1 MGNRFSFWVVGAV
14 LLGASSLFGQTPSP
28 VVSEVRRLEEELR
41 VSQETLAAEQKRVAD
56 LERRL
61 EALEARLALTEGA
74 ADSAVPA
81 ASKAPEST
89 VRVTRK
95 DGTTTL
101 TFPRAEVRLANR
113 LQLRWTDSRH
123 GDPETTD
130 GGAFR
135 IRRFKTQ
142 LQGWAYTPDLTF
154 LLQVDWANAN
164 TSLGILDD
172 AAVNY
177 DFTHGKGLFQIRAG
191 QFKTP
196 FGRQSL
202 ASTRTD
208 MFVDRSFVTY
218 EFCSVRD
225 VGVQL
230 HGKVGPASRPD
241 LLEYA
246 AGLFNGEGRSRYD
259 NPDGKYQKNLRLVLS
274 PWGSAGTDEAGLH
287 EAPDFRVSFGAAYE
301 ENDHRVGRKGLP
313 PSGKRYETRAY
324 DLLARW
330 RRVTAYGEYF
340 DRTRWDSEAKPV
352 KSDGLNAQV
361 GLLLLP
367 DRWEVFA
374 GRWTLDPAKD
384 LPGDR
389 RVEWGLGTNLYF
401 AGFSSKLQADWRRI
415 RDEKRDTRDTE
426 FRLQYQIVF

>member
-1 MGNRFSFWVVGAV
+1 MKRALVGGTTAALLAV
-14 LLGASSLFGQTPSP
+14 GSLWAQTPPSP
-28 VVSEVRRLEEELR
+28 AELEALR
-41 VSQETLAAEQKRVAD
+41 ADLSAAQSALQAQEARVQE

-61 EALEARLALTEGA
+61 RELEGRLAQKEGTSGA
-74 ADSAVPA
+74 AVPA
-81 ASKAPEST
+81 TPSLQEST
-89 VRVTRK
+89 ARASWK

-101 TFPRAEVRLANR
+101 AFPRAELRLANR
-113 LQLRWTDSRH
+113 LQFRWTSSRY
-123 GDPETTD
+123 GDPEKIDT
-130 GGAFR
+130 GAFR

-142 LQGWAYTPDLTF
+142 LQGWAFTPDLTF

-164 TSLGILDD
+164 TTLGILDD

-177 DFTHGKGLFQIRAG
+177 DFTHGRGLFQVKAG

-208 MFVDRSFVTY
+208 MFADRSFVTY
-218 EFCSVRD
+218 EFCSIRD
-225 VGVQL
+225 VGVMF
-230 HGKVGPASRPD
+230 HGKVGTPSRPG

-246 AGLFNGEGRSRYD
+246 AGLFNGEGRSNYD
-259 NPDGKYQKNLRLVLS
+259 NPDGKYQKNLRVVVS
-274 PWGSAGTDEAGLH
+274 PWGSAGYDEAGLH
-287 EAPDFRVSFGAAYE
+287 EATDFRLSLGAAYE
-301 ENDHRVGRKGLP
+301 ENDHRVDRKGLP
-313 PSGKRYETRAY
+313 PAGRRYETRAY

-330 RRVTAYGEYF
+330 KRFTAYGEYF
-340 DRTRWDSEAKPV
+340 DRTSWDGGAEPV

-361 GLLLLP
+361 GFLLLP

-374 GRWTLDPAKD
+374 GRWTFDPAKD
-384 LPGDR
+384 FLGDR

-415 RDEKRDTRDTE
+415 RDEKKDTRDTE

>member
-1 MGNRFSFWVVGAV
+1 MKKTWVLGTVAAALAVGGV
-14 LLGASSLFGQTPSP
+14 LGAQAPPPAPEVEALRADLAAARQALEAQEAR
-28 VVSEVRRLEEELR
+28 VQELEVRLR
-41 VSQETLAAEQKRVAD
+41 E
-56 LERRL
+56 
-61 EALEARLALTEGA
+61 LEARLAKAERAGEPV
-74 ADSAVPA
+74 VPV
-81 ASKAPEST
+81 APPSVAST
-89 VRVTRK
+89 VQASWK

-113 LQLRWTDSRH
+113 LQIRWTDSRN
-123 GDPETTD
+123 GDPEKTD
-130 GGAFR
+130 TGAFR

-172 AAVNY
+172 AAVNF
-177 DFTHGKGLFQIRAG
+177 DFTHGKGRFQVRAG

-208 MFVDRSFVTY
+208 LFADRSFVTY
-218 EFCSVRD
+218 EFCSIRD
-225 VGVQL
+225 VGIL
-230 HGKVGPASRPD
+230 FHGKVGPASRPD

-259 NPDGKYQKNLRLVLS
+259 NPDGKYQKNLRVVVS
-274 PWGSAGTDEAGLH
+274 PWGSAGYDEAGLH
-287 EAPDFRVSFGAAYE
+287 EAPGFRVSFGAAYE
-301 ENDHRVGRKGLP
+301 ENDHRVDRKGLP
-313 PSGKRYETRAY
+313 PAGKRYETRAY

-330 RRVTAYGEYF
+330 KRLTAYGEYF
-340 DRTRWDSEAKPV
+340 DRTSWDSGAEPV

-374 GRWTLDPAKD
+374 GRWTFDPSREF
-384 LPGDR
+384 LGDR